1 MPGASTFSLETIINI
16 DGSPVF
22 WVALQR
28 EESKAHVTK
37 AKTNLAFRNRYYQ
50 RRNQKIFEGGGQEA
64 KPTYGHGGVTTTY
77 VRLQFG

>member
-1 MPGASTFSLETIINI
+1 MPGVSTFSLETIINI

-37 AKTNLAFRNRYYQ
+37 DKTNLALGIGITGFYFPSQ
-50 RRNQKIFEGGGQEA
+50 TK
-64 KPTYGHGGVTTTY
+64 V
-77 VRLQFG
+77 L

>member
-1 MPGASTFSLETIINI
+1 MPGVSTFSLETIINI

-37 AKTNLAFRNRYYQ
+37 AKTNLAFRDRYY
-50 RRNQKIFEGGGQEA
+50 
-64 KPTYGHGGVTTTY
+64 
-77 VRLQFG
+77 

>member
-1 MPGASTFSLETIINI
+1 MPGVSTFSLETIINI

-37 AKTNLAFRNRYYQ
+37 DKTNLGPVWLHVV
-50 RRNQKIFEGGGQEA
+50 KILKKHFSTFE
-64 KPTYGHGGVTTTY
+64 V
-77 VRLQFG
+77 LNID